1 MVQDDPLNEMKA
13 RTAELRT
20 LSSRRKAAS
29 DRLVVET
36 RQLVEA
42 SEDCLARS
50 RATLA
55 RLHRL
60 DPGRTAVPPPDA

>member
-1 MVQDDPLNEMKA
+1 MVEDSAINELKA

-55 RLHRL
+55 RLQHL
-60 DPGRTAVPPPDA
+60 VPGEGG